1 MRHDNDA
8 LNDPFITEGESLRAR
23 GNLGLRDP
31 SLRGPSLRDPSVRGF
46 LFIFFTSINMCLI
59 TRL

>member
-23 GNLGLRDP
+23 AREPRSPGSKSPGSKSPGSKCKRI
-31 SLRGPSLRDPSVRGF
+31 
-46 LFIFFTSINMCLI
+46 FI
-59 TRL
+59 